1 MKNTN
6 VEKKTQTQMFTEIRE
21 FLKNQEAA
29 NPEVREYINFL
40 QDRIDLLVNQSIR
53 AKERKQAKAKEK
65 PEDELYAAVAA
76 QLGENLKTREDIV
89 AALEVEFPEVSPAK
103 VTNRLT
109 KLVNAGVAGKIS
121 VNVGE
126 GRRVMAYALAEYMP
140 TEDED

>member
-65 PEDELYAAVAA
+65 SEDELYAAVAA

-140 TEDED
+140 AEDED

>member
-6 VEKKTQTQMFTEIRE
+6 VEKKTQSQMFTEIRE
-21 FLKNQEAA
+21 FLKNEEATH
-29 NPEVREYINFL
+29 PEVREYIVFL

-53 AKERKQAKAKEK
+53 AKERKQNKQK
-65 PEDELYAAVAA
+65 PEDTLYAAVAGK
-76 QLGENLKTREDIV
+76 LNDKLKTREDIV
-89 AALEVEFPEVSPAK
+89 AELEVEFPEISPAK

-140 TEDED
+140 AEDDE

>member
-53 AKERKQAKAKEK
+53 AKERKQAKEK

-109 KLVNAGVAGKIS
+109 KLVNAGIAGKIS

-140 TEDED
+140 AEDED